1 MYRDKSHVAFSRELL
16 RTTVTLE
23 GGANGVLTRTLF
35 YCIDMATVS
44 MNASQVEWC
53 TNVCDLAQALSLSD
67 QKR

>member
-35 YCIDMATVS
+35 YCIDMATLGMSIKGGKHARDTLLHRWNGV
-44 MNASQVEWC
+44 M
-53 TNVCDLAQALSLSD
+53 TL
-67 QKR
+67 